1 MTDTRL
7 IAHLDLDSFF
17 VSVERLQ
24 NSRLNGIP
32 VIVGGFSDRSVVSSC
47 SYEARKFG
55 VKSGIPVKMAK
66 YLCPDAVIIRGDMDA
81 YSRYSQTVTDIIADQ
96 SPVYEKAGIDEH
108 YLDITGI
115 DRFFGAYKWTKQ
127 LREKI
132 IKESGLPISFG
143 LSVNKTVAKI
153 ATGESKQI
161 GGELFIEKPRVN
173 PFLDPLSISK
183 IPMLG
188 KKSYQTIRS
197 MGVADIKTLRG
208 IPVNMLENLL
218 GKNGKNIW
226 EKANG
231 IDNTPVLS
239 YSERKSIGSETT
251 FEQDSTDI
259 VLMNDILSG
268 MVEKLAY
275 KLRKDQWLTSCV
287 VVKIRYADFETHT
300 LQKRIPYTSFD
311 HIIKPVVKELFSK
324 LYKRRVLIRLIGVRF
339 TGLVRGTV
347 QLDLFEDRPEM
358 INLYLSLDKIKNKY
372 GEKAVFRAVRKK
384 LYYPPPCSNQLA
396 K

>member
-24 NSRLNGIP
+24 NSRLNGLP

-55 VKSGIPVKMAK
+55 VKSGIPVRMAK
-66 YLCPDAVIIRGDMDA
+66 HLCPDAVIIRGDMDA
-81 YSRYSQTVTDIIADQ
+81 YSRYSRIVTDIIADQ
-96 SPVYEKAGIDEH
+96 APVYEKAGIDEH
-108 YLDITGI
+108 YIDITGI
-115 DRFFGAYKWTKQ
+115 DRFFGAYKWTKS

-161 GGELFIEKPRVN
+161 GGELFVEKLRVN

-188 KKSYQTIRS
+188 KKSYQSIRS
-197 MGVADIKTLRG
+197 MGVADIRTLRK
-208 IPVNMLENLL
+208 IPVNMLESIL
-218 GKNGKNIW
+218 GRSGKMIW
-226 EKANG
+226 QKANG
-231 IDNTPVLS
+231 IDNTPVQT

-259 VLMNDILSG
+259 ILMNDILSG

-275 KLRKDQWLTSCV
+275 KLRKEQWLTSCI

-300 LQKRIPYTSFD
+300 LQKRIAYTSFD
-311 HIIKPVVKELFSK
+311 HIIKPVVKDLFAK
-324 LYKRRVLIRLIGVRF
+324 LYSRRVLIRLIGVRF

-384 LYYPPPCSNQLA
+384 LY
-396 K
+396 